1 MNDNSNFLDV
11 YGNQVVV
18 EPHRW
23 TIVTS
28 TGIHRL
34 SWASID
40 SAGEPLASTIRGYT
54 GNRLQTDSPIEAL
67 NCHKYLTGFAR
78 FCKSRPTAPM
88 HASALAYLSHLTALG
103 RRSEW
108 ARIRSFYRFFA
119 ERHHPEFDRRAL
131 TTINR
136 LVVGGNRKGGP
147 VKDGHPLDGPF
158 TREESL
164 LWRNAILSDDD
175 DTYEAVQERGVAMLT
190 TILGLRPT
198 SIIHLMESDLVRNVV
213 IDDMPVA
220 FALDI
225 ARAKKR
231 AAPRKLLRRIGIH
244 PQLAAILQTLIEFNH
259 ERHLEPTSAA
269 DRPLFYAPKGNQDFG
284 AAGWRE
290 SSTGIGAI
298 LQRAVRRYGVISP
311 RTQRPLK
318 IFPTRLRRSAATA
331 LAREGYSAEQIAS
344 FLDHEDL
351 QNVGIYTDSTRGTVE
366 ELDAALADSYA
377 PFFNA
382 FQGAIPK
389 PSSERLNLKSVS
401 YVTDDGQLHT
411 LGECAQEN
419 APCALHPPYSCYGGC
434 EMYRPFSDA
443 EHDALQRDLLTR
455 REKLR
460 KAGTI
465 AKRRMAGLLDL
476 AIVGLAHVKRLI
488 KELTDA

>member
-1 MNDNSNFLDV
+1 MTDNSNFLDV

-18 EPHRW
+18 EPYRW

-28 TGIHRL
+28 TGIHTL

-40 SAGEPLASTIRGYT
+40 SAGGSLASTIREYI
-54 GNRLQTDSPIEAL
+54 GNRLQTESPIEAL
-67 NCHKYLTGFAR
+67 NCHTCLSGFAR
-78 FCKSRPTAPM
+78 FCKNNPTAPM
-88 HASALAYLSHLTALG
+88 HASALGYLSHLTALG

-108 ARIRSFYRFFA
+108 TRTRSFYRFFA
-119 ERHHPEFDRRAL
+119 ERGHREFDRRAL

-136 LVVGGNRKGGP
+136 VVVGGNRKGGP
-147 VKDGHPLDGPF
+147 VKDGNPLTGPL
-158 TREESL
+158 TRAESL

-175 DTYEAVQERGVAMLT
+175 DTYEAVRERGVAMLT

-198 SIIHLMESDLVRNVV
+198 SIIHLMESDLVRDVV

-231 AAPRKLLRRIGIH
+231 AAPRRLLRRVGIH
-244 PQLAAILQTLIEFNH
+244 PQLADILQKLIEFNH
-259 ERHLEPTSAA
+259 KRHLEPTSAA
-269 DRPLFYAPKGNQDFG
+269 DRPLFYAPKGSQDFG
-284 AAGWRE
+284 TAGWRE
-290 SSTGIGAI
+290 SSAGIATI
-298 LQRAVRRYGVISP
+298 LQRANKRYDVISP

-318 IFPTRLRRSAATA
+318 VFATRLRRSAATA

-351 QNVGIYTDSTRGTVE
+351 QNVGIYTDATRGTVE
-366 ELDAALADSYA
+366 ALDAALADSYA
-377 PFFNA
+377 PFFDA
-382 FQGAIPK
+382 FKGDVPR
-389 PSSERLNLKSVS
+389 PSSERLNLKRVS
-401 YVTDDGQLHT
+401 YVTDDGKLHT
-411 LGECAQEN
+411 LGECAQEK
-419 APCALHPPYSCYGGC
+419 ACALQPPYSCYGGC
-434 EMYRPFSDA
+434 EMYRPFADV

-460 KAGTI
+460 RARTV

-476 AIVGLAHVKRLI
+476 AIIGLAHVKRLN

>member
-1 MNDNSNFLDV
+1 S
-11 YGNQVVV
+11 
-18 EPHRW
+18 
-23 TIVTS
+23 
-28 TGIHRL
+28 
-34 SWASID
+34 
-40 SAGEPLASTIRGYT
+40 
-54 GNRLQTDSPIEAL
+54 
-67 NCHKYLTGFAR
+67 K
-78 FCKSRPTAPM
+78 PTAPM
-88 HASALAYLSHLTALG
+88 HASALGYLSHLTAQG
-103 RRSEW
+103 RRWEW
-108 ARIRSFYRFFA
+108 ARTRGYYRFFA
-119 ERHHPEFDRRAL
+119 ERSHPGFDRQAL

-136 LVVGGNRKGGP
+136 VVVGGNRKGGP
-147 VKDGHPLDGPF
+147 VRDGHPLTGPL

-175 DTYEAVQERGVAMLT
+175 DTYEAVRERGVAMLT

-198 SIIHLMESDLVRNVV
+198 SIIHLMESDLVRDVV
-213 IDDMPVA
+213 IDDMPFA

-244 PQLAAILQTLIEFNH
+244 PQLADILHTLIQFNH
-259 ERHLEPTSAA
+259 NRHPEPTSAA

-284 AAGWRE
+284 AAGWSE
-290 SSTGIGAI
+290 SSVGIAAI
-298 LQRAVRRYGVISP
+298 LQRATKRYGVISP

-318 IFPTRLRRSAATA
+318 VFATRLRRSAATA

-351 QNVGIYTDSTRGTVE
+351 QNVGIYTDATRGTVE
-366 ELDAALADSYA
+366 ALDAALADSYA

-389 PSSERLNLKSVS
+389 PSTDRLNLKSVS
-401 YVTDDGQLHT
+401 YVTDDGQFHT

-434 EMYRPFSDA
+434 EMYRPFSDV
-443 EHDALQRDLLTR
+443 EHDVLQRDLLTR

-460 KAGTI
+460 KAGTV

-476 AIVGLAHVKRLI
+476 AIIGLAHVKRLI

>member
-28 TGIHRL
+28 TGIHTL

-40 SAGEPLASTIRGYT
+40 SAGEPLASTIREYT
-54 GNRLQTDSPIEAL
+54 GNRLQTESPIEAL
-67 NCHKYLTGFAR
+67 NCHTYLSGFAR
-78 FCKSRPTAPM
+78 FCKTKPTAPM
-88 HASALAYLSHLTALG
+88 HASALGYLSHLTALG
-103 RRSEW
+103 RRWEW
-108 ARIRSFYRFFA
+108 ARTRSFYRFFA
-119 ERHHPEFDRRAL
+119 ERRHPEFDRQAL

-136 LVVGGNRKGGP
+136 VVVGGNRKGGP
-147 VKDGHPLDGPF
+147 VKDGHPLTGPL

-175 DTYEAVQERGVAMLT
+175 DTYEALQERGVAMLT

-198 SIIHLMESDLVRNVV
+198 SIIHLMESDLVRDVV

-220 FALDI
+220 FAIDI

-244 PQLAAILQTLIEFNH
+244 PQLAAILQTLIELNH
-259 ERHLEPTSAA
+259 KRHPEPTSAA
-269 DRPLFYAPKGNQDFG
+269 DRPLFYAPKGNQHFG

-298 LQRAVRRYGVISP
+298 LKRAAKRYGVISP
-311 RTQRPLK
+311 RTQRPLN

-331 LAREGYSAEQIAS
+331 LAREGYSTVQIAS

-351 QNVGIYTDSTRGTVE
+351 QTAGIYTDATRGTVE
-366 ELDAALADSYA
+366 QLDAALADSYA
-377 PFFNA
+377 PFFDA
-382 FQGAIPK
+382 FKGAIPK
-389 PSSERLNLKSVS
+389 PSSEKVNMKRVS
-401 YVTDDGQLHT
+401 YVTDDGEFHML
-411 LGECAQEN
+411 
-419 APCALHPPYSCYGGC
+419 
-434 EMYRPFSDA
+434 
-443 EHDALQRDLLTR
+443 
-455 REKLR
+455 
-460 KAGTI
+460 
-465 AKRRMAGLLDL
+465 
-476 AIVGLAHVKRLI
+476 
-488 KELTDA
+488 

>member
-28 TGIHRL
+28 TGIRTL

-54 GNRLQTDSPIEAL
+54 ENRLQTESPIEAL
-67 NCHKYLTGFAR
+67 NCHKYLSGFAR

-88 HASALAYLSHLTALG
+88 HASALGYLSHLTALG

-119 ERHHPEFDRRAL
+119 ERHHPEFDRQAL

-164 LWRNAILSDDD
+164 LWRNAILRDDD
-175 DTYEAVQERGVAMLT
+175 DTYQAVQERGVAMLT

-198 SIIHLMESDLVRNVV
+198 SIIHLMESDLVRDVV

-244 PQLAAILQTLIEFNH
+244 PQLAAILQTLIEVN
-259 ERHLEPTSAA
+259 RKRYPEPTSAA
-269 DRPLFYAPKGNQDFG
+269 DRPLFFAPEGKRDFG

-290 SSTGIGAI
+290 SSMGIAAI
-298 LQRAVRRYGVISP
+298 LKRAAKRYGVISP

-318 IFPTRLRRSAATA
+318 VFPTRLRRSAATA
-331 LAREGYSAEQIAS
+331 LAREGYSTEQIAS

-351 QNVGIYTDSTRGTVE
+351 QTAGIYTDATRGTVE
-366 ELDAALADSYA
+366 QLDAALADSYA
-377 PFFNA
+377 PFFDA
-382 FQGAIPK
+382 FDGPIPK
-389 PSSERLNLKSVS
+389 PSSERLKMKSVS
-401 YVTDDGQLHT
+401 YVSDDGELHT
-411 LGECAQEN
+411 LGECAQQG
-419 APCALHPPYSCYGGC
+419 APCRLHPPYSCYGGC
-434 EMYRPFSDA
+434 EMYQPFSDA
-443 EHDALQRDLLTR
+443 EHNALQQDLLTR
-455 REKLR
+455 RENLR
-460 KAGTI
+460 EARTV

-476 AIVGLAHVKRLI
+476 AIVGIAHVKSLI
-488 KELTDA
+488 KEQADA